1 MIAFD
6 DSIVAWADRVAAAVY
21 RRLPKHFVLDDL
33 QQEARIAAWRKSL
46 TYDPAL
52 NDNFQAYAFLAVRGA
67 CLMICRRKHAAWHN
81 LRSLDEVC
89 GDPQSLGSAVDYF
102 GVVNR
107 PKLRFDGPSV
117 AEVPVMFADEERIER
132 QKLEIAKRRLTNNKL
147 LRRRHKLQRSYDALA
162 KSLGVGEIRARKM
175 LQAAEARLKAAVEE
189 VT

>member
-6 DSIVAWADRVAAAVY
+6 DGIAVWADQIATNLH
-21 RRLPKHFVLDDL
+21 RRLPKHFDLDDL
-33 QQEARIAAWRKSL
+33 KQEARIAAWRKTL

-67 CLMICRRKHAAWHN
+67 CLMICRRKHAVWHE
-81 LRSLDEVC
+81 LRSLDDVYGYGSETLEMDGVLLRHGYRALEYAEPEV
-89 GDPQSLGSAVDYF
+89 A
-102 GVVNR
+102 
-107 PKLRFDGPSV
+107 
-117 AEVPVMFADEERIER
+117 VMFADEERIER

-189 VT
+189 VG